1 MRDKYLC
8 RHCGAPA
15 KEVHHIRHLD
25 PKNIWNPE
33 ITLNPDNLISLC
45 HECHHQEHKGEH
57 GGGRKKEEEYPYE
70 FDENG
75 QLVRKKKIF

>member
-75 QLVRKKKIF
+75 QLVRKKKNF